1 MTNDNFKLIA
11 KTAHEL
17 RTEAAAY
24 TLLEAYARSGCATYP
39 ADSEL
44 FRELWPDENP
54 PGFVLTKA
62 DAYIL
67 FNAVEHTH
75 TVAYQ
80 FPEGGPVVYTAEDAR
95 LIAAAPDLLK
105 ETESLKRD
113 LAMAVSLLSDGED
126 IISGLEAE
134 ADNAGID
141 MEEAREWWQRVL
153 RWLHPAA
160 VTQEQA

>member
-1 MTNDNFKLIA
+1 MTNDNFKLIDG
-11 KTAHEL
+11 T
-17 RTEAAAY
+17 
-24 TLLEAYARSGCATYP
+24 
-39 ADSEL
+39 
-44 FRELWPDENP
+44 
-54 PGFVLTKA
+54 
-62 DAYIL
+62 
-67 FNAVEHTH
+67 TH
-75 TVAYQ
+75 T
-80 FPEGGPVVYTAEDAR
+80 PGPWTCSLTGTAAGKVCTVGDDEELIATVEIGFSEEDKANAR